1 MWEVL
6 FIVNLDGVELLVKN
20 RFVKVDVIV
29 GSLGS
34 MSFWDRCQVD
44 VILGSMSF
52 WDRIGLHSLRI
63 ASLHIINNISTE
75 AKCKR
80 ESVRGWSRRMQLR

>member
-1 MWEVL
+1 MMEFVWEVL
-6 FIVNLDGVELLVKN
+6 VIVNLDEVELLVKK
-20 RFVKVDVIV
+20 RFVKVDVIL

-52 WDRIGLHSLRI
+52 WDRIGLYSL
-63 ASLHIINNISTE
+63 
-75 AKCKR
+75 
-80 ESVRGWSRRMQLR
+80 

>member
-1 MWEVL
+1 MYVCVLRDGLVQLVKQFTVRLLVNTMESVWEVL
-6 FIVNLDGVELLVKN
+6 VIVNLDGVELLVKN
-20 RFVKVDVIV
+20 RFVKVDVIL

-52 WDRIGLHSLRI
+52 WDRIGL
-63 ASLHIINNISTE
+63 
-75 AKCKR
+75 
-80 ESVRGWSRRMQLR
+80 

>member
-1 MWEVL
+1 VYVCVLRDGLVQLVKRFTLRLLFNMMGSVWEVL
-6 FIVNLDGVELLVKN
+6 VIVNLDGVELLVKN
-20 RFVKVDVIV
+20 RFVKVDVIL

-52 WDRIGLHSLRI
+52 WDRIGL
-63 ASLHIINNISTE
+63 
-75 AKCKR
+75 
-80 ESVRGWSRRMQLR
+80 